1 MRVVKALIV
10 GAAFVLGLAWHR
22 AGATLSIEPIRL
34 VVPFAAGGA
43 ADMVARLM
51 GQAVGERLG
60 QTVVI
65 ENRPGATGTIGSLAV
80 ARSAPDGYTILMTVI
95 SSHAV
100 QPVLK
105 KEPPFDPLGDFT
117 PIVRIANSIQ
127 TLVARNDLPVST
139 IAELVAYAKQNP
151 GKVTYGSSG
160 VGSFPHLGG
169 KMMERAA
176 GLDMIHVPFNGDAPA
191 MNAIV
196 SQNVDMLFT
205 PSARSQVDGKNVK
218 LIGISSLQRSPLTP
232 DWPTLTIPVCRGS
245 SWSAGRLHGSGRPAG
260 RRVAPL
266 NRTTTRRWRM
276 LACARDSSRSATPW
290 RVVARP
296 ISPTRS
302 ATTSPGSRRS
312 ASPSIDARTVGGGI
326 PLPLR
331 RGHKPSGPKAPAIA
345 KAIRSGSSQSGT
357 RRCRDGVNLKL
368 IYGSAR
374 PRHNWLAPEQPLTLL
389 NVD

>member
-10 GAAFVLGLAWHR
+10 GAAFALGLAS
-22 AGATLSIEPIRL
+22 GAAQSQPYPSKPIRL

-117 PIVRIANSIQ
+117 PIVRIANSVQ

-218 LIGISSLQRSPLTP
+218 LIGIGSLQRSSLTP
-232 DWPTLTIPVCRGS
+232 DWPTLNDTGLPGFELV
-245 SWSAGRLHGSGRPAG
+245 SWIGFMGPAG
-260 RRVAPL
+260 LPADVVAPL
-266 NRTTTRRWRM
+266 NRATNEA
-276 LACARDSSRSATPW
+276 LADPAVRARLEQIGYT
-290 RVVARP
+290 VAGGGPSDFADAIRND
-296 ISPTRS
+296 IARFK
-302 ATTSPGSRRS
+302 ALGI
-312 ASPSIDARTVGGGI
+312 SID
-326 PLPLR
+326 
-331 RGHKPSGPKAPAIA
+331 
-345 KAIRSGSSQSGT
+345 
-357 RRCRDGVNLKL
+357 
-368 IYGSAR
+368 
-374 PRHNWLAPEQPLTLL
+374 
-389 NVD
+389 